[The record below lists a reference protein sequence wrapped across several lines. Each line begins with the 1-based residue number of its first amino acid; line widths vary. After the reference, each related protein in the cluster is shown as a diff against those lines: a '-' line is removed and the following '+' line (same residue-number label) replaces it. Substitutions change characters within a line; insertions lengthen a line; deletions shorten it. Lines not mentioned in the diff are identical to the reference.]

1 MTLNNRSSPK
11 AKDASEALLVEVYT
25 NTGTA
30 NITNASEKTEKKRA
44 SMILCI
50 ISITS
55 TLLSIPLGYFIY
67 QIESGQYSN

>member
-30 NITNASEKTEKKRA
+30 NITNASEKTEKKA
-44 SMILCI
+44 S
-50 ISITS
+50 
-55 TLLSIPLGYFIY
+55 
-67 QIESGQYSN
+67 QYDPVYH